1 MPPVLVDLPRLDA
14 NLHDF
19 HTRAAAAGCRVRAH
33 LKAHRTREIAVR
45 QVTAGAVGV
54 AVQTASAAQLLAA
67 AGVDDIVLAWPWP
80 EPWRFPLFAEAA
92 TVVPRFAVHVD
103 RIASVTGIGAAAAA
117 RGVEV
122 GIRIDLRHTP
132 PEQVVPVAEAVASTA
147 GVRLDGVTIYP
158 SVETTADLA
167 DRYAVGR
174 RAAEQ
179 AVRAAKAISAAGID
193 CPVVCVGGTPT
204 AAGAWSVAGVTEVC
218 AGAYATWD
226 GGLARHGVGELAQ
239 VAISVAAEAT
249 DLLAG
254 CGQPWEPEVTSVA
267 APEPYAGRLLPA
279 HVCPLA
285 VTLVRRQV
293 EITVVDR
300 GEPVAVWRPF
310 AAGDRP

>member
-1 MPPVLVDLPRLDA
+1 M
-14 NLHDF
+14 
-19 HTRAAAAGCRVRAH
+19 
-33 LKAHRTREIAVR
+33 
-45 QVTAGAVGV
+45 
-54 AVQTASAAQLLAA
+54 
-67 AGVDDIVLAWPWP
+67 
-80 EPWRFPLFAEAA
+80 
-92 TVVPRFAVHVD
+92 
-103 RIASVTGIGAAAAA
+103 TGIGAAAAA

-300 GEPVAVWRPF
+300 GEPVAVWPF
-310 AAGDRP
+310 AAGDHADRLPGTLANRRLQDRRFLPCRGRAISTFGTAFGRRARVRNWRCQVRRAVGGVGGAGGAAAGRCCWVNDRGSGPRHRVLVAGHTLAGLAWAMAGMVATGWAPLPC